1 MTVSPK
7 WSTMWLFLSWWV
19 TVEVGVFWRVAWE
32 PEKCKLVFCI
42 VFLPLWF
49 IVTYDGKRG
58 LFYFLGEMEVERWRE
73 KKIRSF
79 LINQKKLWWMKVYM
93 FSGTWVKKSAW
104 EYATHLVW
112 AHSRPTMP
120 RSGYLFP
127 GIIIIML
134 QKHHSHVT
142 DWKRD

>member
-7 WSTMWLFLSWWV
+7 WSAMWLFLLWWV
-19 TVEVGVFWRVAWE
+19 TVEVGVFWRVAWD

-42 VFLPLWF
+42 VILPLWF

-58 LFYFLGEMEVERWRE
+58 LFYFQGEMGVERWRE

-79 LINQKKLWWMKVYM
+79 LINQKKLWWMRVYM
-93 FSGTWVKKSAW
+93 FSGTWVKQSAR
-104 EYATHLVW
+104 EYATHLVR
-112 AHSRPTMP
+112 AHLRPTMP

-127 GIIIIML
+127 GIRIIML
-134 QKHHSHVT
+134 QKLRSHVT
-142 DWKRD
+142 AWKRD